1 MNSTCMARGQLS
13 GMASGLDIRYDM
25 DGPAHELLGAGRL
38 RLLGRFR
45 RLGDRDQPVVRVGL
59 SPPVIRTL
67 SPG

>member
-1 MNSTCMARGQLS
+1 
-13 GMASGLDIRYDM
+13 MASGLDIRYDM